1 MRLHTRALARALL
14 FLMIAPAAARAQSR
28 FTVGG
33 AVAYADPLGEF
44 GDNVRRGFG
53 LDGFG
58 TIGLDPTGI
67 VSLRAELGYVQYARK
82 TEPFIANTGF
92 GYLELE
98 SETTSGVF
106 TAGIGPQFTVR
117 QGAMRPYLG
126 GTVGF
131 ARFATN
137 TKINL
142 PARSSESG
150 QTETLDEVTMS
161 SDWVLSLAA
170 VGGIG
175 FEVAALGRGVLI
187 DVGARWHRNGQ
198 ARYVTSEGV
207 QYDGSTTPTIT
218 PTESQADFIVY
229 RLGIIVPIGK

>member
-1 MRLHTRALARALL
+1 MRFVTRALAAALL
-14 FLMIAPAAARAQSR
+14 LPLAAPAPARAQSR
-28 FTVGG
+28 YTVGG

-44 GDNVRRGFG
+44 GNNVSRGFG

-58 TIGLDPTGI
+58 TIGLDPTAI
-67 VSLRAELGYVQYARK
+67 VSLRSELGYVQYARK
-82 TEPFIANTGF
+82 TQPFVANTGF
-92 GYLELE
+92 GFLDLET
-98 SETTSGVF
+98 ETTSGVF

-117 QGAMRPYLG
+117 QGSMRPYLG
-126 GTVGF
+126 GTIGV

-137 TKINL
+137 TKINV
-142 PARSSESG
+142 PARFSDTG
-150 QTETLDEVTMS
+150 QTETLDEVTVS

-175 FEVAALGRGVLI
+175 FEVPALGRGVLI

-198 ARYVTSEGV
+198 ARYVTSDGV

-218 PTESQADFIVY
+218 PTESEADFIVY

>member
-1 MRLHTRALARALL
+1 MRFPSRALAAALL
-14 FLMIAPAAARAQSR
+14 ALTLTAPAVRAQSR

-44 GDNVRRGFG
+44 GNNVRRGFG
-53 LDGFG
+53 HDGFG
-58 TIGLDPTGI
+58 TIALEPTGM

-82 TEPFIANTGF
+82 AEPFLANTGF
-92 GYLELE
+92 GVVELE

-106 TAGIGPQFTVR
+106 TAGIGPQFSIR
-117 QGAMRPYLG
+117 QGALRPYLG

-142 PARSSESG
+142 PARSSETG
-150 QTETLDEVTMS
+150 QTETLDEVTVS

-175 FEVAALGRGVLI
+175 FEVPALGRGVLI

-198 ARYVTSEGV
+198 ARYVNSDGV
-207 QYDGSTTPTIT
+207 QYDGSGRPTIT
-218 PTESQADFIVY
+218 PSESEADFIVY

>member
-1 MRLHTRALARALL
+1 MRFRSRALAAALL
-14 FLMIAPAAARAQSR
+14 ALAIAPAAARAQSR

-33 AVAYADPLGEF
+33 AVVYADPLGEF
-44 GDNVRRGFG
+44 GNNVRRGFG

-58 TIGLDPTGI
+58 TIALEPTGI
-67 VSLRAELGYVQYARK
+67 ASLRAELGYVQYARK
-82 TEPFIANTGF
+82 AEPFLASTGF
-92 GYLELE
+92 GVVELE

-106 TAGIGPQFTVR
+106 TAGIGPQFSIR
-117 QGAMRPYLG
+117 QGSMRPYLG

-142 PARSSESG
+142 PARSSETG
-150 QTETLDEVTMS
+150 QDETLDEVTVS

-170 VGGIG
+170 VAGIG
-175 FEVAALGRGVLI
+175 FEVPALGRGVLI

-198 ARYVTSEGV
+198 ARYVTPDGV
-207 QYDGSTTPTIT
+207 QYDGSGRPTIT
-218 PTESQADFIVY
+218 PSESEADFIVY